1 MPKTQ
6 KNRKTKKTN
15 HTKKRNKIMI
25 LTLKP
30 KMPESE
36 LAEKE
41 GHYFP
46 ESHYD
51 KIIKSDCDGYRI
63 DEDGKKHLLFRFRK
77 GVLPKDQ
84 CKVGMDC
91 LKEASLHKHDNR
103 GAAAGILDP
112 KKMPAYA
119 NDPNLHG
126 RKERYRVDGYYSKK
140 SGKFINNSTGN
151 LSQSNIIGYFDRRDR
166 NQKGK
171 IDVPCRETAFTR
183 DEVEKWENVQPLL
196 KSIDKQFKIL
206 IPDRHK
212 QQHKIA
218 QMTPFKIGDTAFS
231 TITINNNWRTALHKD
246 AGDYPKGFGNLVV
259 LEEGKYN
266 GGYTGFPQYGVCIDV
281 REGDFLGMDV
291 HQYHCNTEIKPIT
304 KDYTRLSIVAYLRE
318 KMIECAKKKSSKLV

>member
-1 MPKTQ
+1 MPKTK
-6 KNRKTKKTN
+6 KNSKSIKKKN
-15 HTKKRNKIMI
+15 TKKRNKLTI
-25 LTLKP
+25 LVLKP
-30 KMPESE
+30 IMPESE
-36 LAEKE
+36 LSKKE

-51 KIIKSDCDGYRI
+51 KVIKSNCDGYRI
-63 DEDGKKHLLFRFRK
+63 DDDGNKHLLFRFRK
-77 GVLPKDQ
+77 NVLPKDQ

-119 NDPNLHG
+119 NDTNLHG

-183 DEVEKWENVQPLL
+183 DEIEKWENVQPLL
-196 KSIDKQFKIL
+196 NSIDNQFKIL

-212 QQHKIA
+212 QQHKIT

-304 KDYTRLSIVAYLRE
+304 KNYTRLSIVAYLRE
-318 KMIECAKKKSSKLV
+318 KMIDCAKKKYSKLL